1 MEKGRI
7 IKGRLQRL
15 IEGIKKA
22 NYKDCDKEYIARRVE
37 ERINELQQR
46 GVNCV
51 DRFVQKLLD
60 RIGDKEAYF
69 DILME
74 GRFAIIL
81 ARNNFLDIEIEYTQK
96 GPDLKAR
103 WNRKTVYFE
112 VTRKRPSEDDKLF
125 SKPGAGAYWVK
136 PAESEEIIG
145 KIQGKLPQLMPDE
158 INIVVLWSDTSTW
171 NHAVLGEAHKYIEQ
185 EINQNPEMYKK
196 LSGILFT
203 EGGGVSPTRLT
214 PFQLFKNYKASN
226 PLGTRLASKLKYLY
240 ERDPKQVKRDFEE
253 LADALQRLKSSNL
266 STP

>member
-1 MEKGRI
+1 VEKGRI

-22 NYKDCDKEYIARRVE
+22 NYEDCDKEYIARRVE

-46 GVNCV
+46 GVNYV

-103 WNRKTVYFE
+103 WNGKTVYFE
-112 VTRKRPSEDDKLF
+112 VTRRHAAEDEWAVEGASFVSSDKTENVI
-125 SKPGAGAYWVK
+125 SKIRAK
-136 PAESEEIIG
+136 HR
-145 KIQGKLPQLMPDE
+145 QLQSGE
-158 INIVVLWSDTSTW
+158 VNIVVIWSDT
-171 NHAVLGEAHKYIEQ
+171 VRLGYLELEEAFQYIQLEIQQ
-185 EINQNPEMYKK
+185 EPELYKD

-226 PLGTRLASKLKYLY
+226 PLGTRLARKLESLY
-240 ERDPKQVKRDFEE
+240 ERNPKQLQGEFEE
-253 LADALQRLKSSNL
+253 LTAALERIKSKR
-266 STP
+266 